1 MTIPKYGRIHLC
13 FDHGTYVQYMGFTHW
28 LQDDPWFEHLSSVIV
43 YHCHQYSQYIPETG
57 GKKSTTNN
65 NRNTNNKRNNKNRRK
80 KKNNSNN
87 NNNNSSH
94 SSNNNNKVSLE
105 ICSDRLHHT
114 FKLLTG
120 TAYLSRLS
128 KSQARQR
135 KELDLYD
142 KPSIIYKT

>member
-28 LQDDPWFEHLSSVIV
+28 FSLMIPWFEHLSSVIV

-57 GKKSTTNN
+57 GKKSTTN
-65 NRNTNNKRNNKNRRK
+65 KNRRK
-80 KKNNSNN
+80 KKNNSSN

-142 KPSIIYKT
+142 EPSIIYKT